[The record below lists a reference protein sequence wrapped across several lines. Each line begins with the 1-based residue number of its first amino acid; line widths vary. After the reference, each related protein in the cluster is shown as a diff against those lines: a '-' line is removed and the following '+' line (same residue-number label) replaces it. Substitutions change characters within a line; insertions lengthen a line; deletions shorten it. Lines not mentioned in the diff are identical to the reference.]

1 MGTNAVQAIN
11 VITALNTLALRA
23 LESAQRVSEL
33 NARAQ
38 AEGRDLTDAE
48 VEEVQRL
55 RTDAMRRWNEL
66 TGDAG

>member
-1 MGTNAVQAIN
+1 MSNALEAIN
-11 VITALNTLALRA
+11 VITALNTMALRA
-23 LESAQRVSEL
+23 LESAQRVSDM

-48 VEEVQRL
+48 VEEAKRL
-55 RTDAMRRWNEL
+55 RTDAMRRWDEL